1 MPFFL
6 DFGRENLLAG
16 NVCIGT
22 GVGDCRHCCER
33 PASINGL
40 HGVVVFLLMCVQAEM
55 CVQAAICSQIGLG
68 SAGEQG
74 ERI

>member
-22 GVGDCRHCCER
+22 GVGDYRHYCER
-33 PASINGL
+33 PVSVNDL
-40 HGVVVFLLMCVQAEM
+40 HGVGAFLLMCAQAER
-55 CVQAAICSQIGLG
+55 CL
-68 SAGEQG
+68 
-74 ERI
+74 